1 LKSVYRVPIPC
12 YNWAVGN
19 AAAGSLAQCKV
30 WFRKVKVVEILFYN
44 SKRVKLVVEMPDPS
58 RYSTAH
64 APHIPRL
71 LFKLFPHLAR
81 HRCENDNG
89 YSFRRECQETEI
101 PHLFEHLIIELQ
113 GQAQRVSNL
122 KGETEWNWRVDPRGR
137 FHVYVDYDNEMLVLG
152 AIRAAERIINALDSK
167 SLDEIDTQREVTRL
181 RELAA
186 LGAEIRGPLPVE
198 EKDGA
203 TAPCV
208 PVSLARKQA

>member
-1 LKSVYRVPIPC
+1 MQGVV
-12 YNWAVGN
+12 
-19 AAAGSLAQCKV
+19 
-30 WFRKVKVVEILFYN
+30 RKVKVVEILFYN
-44 SKRVKLVVEMPDPS
+44 STQVKLVVEMPDPS
-58 RYSTAH
+58 RYSTRH

-113 GQAQRVSNL
+113 GQAQRVSTL
-122 KGETEWNWRVDPRGR
+122 KGETEWNWHVDPRGR
-137 FHVYVDYDNEMLVLG
+137 FHVYVEYDNEMLVLG

-167 SLDEIDTQREVTRL
+167 SLDEIDTEREVTRL

-186 LGAEIRGPLPVE
+186 LGAEIRGRLPFE
-198 EKDGA
+198 RDQEDA
-203 TAPCV
+203 APADPPDLHRRETRV
-208 PVSLARKQA
+208 AH